1 MKTGGVITFCGTGKG
16 IMTVSTEN
24 KILQWVVLVREQHK
38 EETALSFEY
47 NSNMMPGILSSC

>member
-1 MKTGGVITFCGTGKG
+1 
-16 IMTVSTEN
+16 MTVSTEN